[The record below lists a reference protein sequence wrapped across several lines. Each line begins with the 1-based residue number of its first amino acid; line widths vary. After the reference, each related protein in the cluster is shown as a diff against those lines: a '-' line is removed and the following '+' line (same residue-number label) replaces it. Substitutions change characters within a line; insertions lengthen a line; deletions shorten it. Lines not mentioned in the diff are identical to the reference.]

1 MNYGF
6 DRGSRGL
13 MMGGGLS
20 NAVRMIIAWN
30 IIFFLVQFMSAG
42 LLSPL
47 LLSRDGVMHGKIW
60 QLATYMF
67 LHGGP
72 FHLIINMLILW
83 MFGSE
88 LEHLWGTRRFV
99 KYYFFTGVGAGIVT
113 VLTSASPT
121 LGASGAIFG
130 ILLAYGLTFPDRP
143 VLLYFLFP
151 IKAKYF
157 VIILGLI
164 DLFAALS
171 GSNDNVAHTAH
182 LGGLLFGWVY
192 LKGVPGLGL
201 YQNAKRE
208 RQKKKFRVIEFKD
221 PDRDNDSNDPR

>member
-1 MNYGF
+1 MNYGLN
-6 DRGSRGL
+6 RGGRGL

-30 IIFFLVQFMSAG
+30 VIFFLFQFMSPQ

-47 LLSRDGVMHGKIW
+47 LLSRDGVLHGQIW
-60 QLATYMF
+60 QFVTYMF

-88 LEHLWGTRRFV
+88 LEYLWGTRRFV

-121 LGASGAIFG
+121 LGASGAVFG
-130 ILLAYGLTFPDRP
+130 MLLAYGLTFPDRP

-192 LKGVPGLGL
+192 LKGIPGMGF
-201 YQNAKRE
+201 YQKAKRE
-208 RQKKKFRVIEFKD
+208 RQKKKFRVIEFRD
-221 PDRDNDSNDPR
+221 QDNDDTNK